1 MNNTEKI
8 NLLTNELELMRE
20 RYLKF
25 VDVHGQLQMQNSLL
39 EERVLSIVETYSNEK
54 NHLEQSL
61 FDAKQEILCLKE
73 TIEELQNEKQRYKD
87 DCNLAVRLLH
97 RYPND
102 FMSTTS
108 GQMQEQIKNR
118 FESTSANQY
127 IPSQHSVLIPTFP
140 PTFVAPHSLLTTTT
154 ITPSNNTQTMS
165 TIATTNDSLRLAAE
179 TLFKSN
185 SVLRSPLTQFICSD
199 CHRTVKRCDVSV
211 QTSLDNN
218 TNDNATSRLRLVS
231 LTSSD
236 DVQCVN
242 YVFLLFIQWE
252 IHDSSCR
259 WRGYFGYMAVA
270 AVLYSYLA
278 QATSR
283 FFISILSAKYSWIV
297 SFKTHIILICI
308 QWIIVLLI
316 PLPALLTNHI
326 YYRPFALCWV
336 PRKFTLHVIYTVV
349 AYYLIPAILIF
360 AIHIYI
366 YVCIKHPKY
375 RVFMMTTTRQSNRD
389 LEVLRNIMILFAI
402 YTLGA
407 IPTILYI
414 LTNIHILYGIGIV
427 TVSLTV
433 AIEKIATLI
442 LDRDIRNII
451 KLYFHRSMTQIRPI
465 S

>member
-1 MNNTEKI
+1 MRSTTMEKSE
-8 NLLTNELELMRE
+8 EL
-20 RYLKF
+20 K
-25 VDVHGQLQMQNSLL
+25 HHQIIIP
-39 EERVLSIVETYSNEK
+39 LSIIGILISFIIACLILILVICIKRLHTVT
-54 NHLEQSL
+54 HLL
-61 FDAKQEILCLKE
+61 I
-73 TIEELQNEKQRYKD
+73 
-87 DCNLAVRLLH
+87 CN
-97 RYPND
+97 
-102 FMSTTS
+102 TS
-108 GQMQEQIKNR
+108 I
-118 FESTSANQY
+118 
-127 IPSQHSVLIPTFP
+127 
-140 PTFVAPHSLLTTTT
+140 
-154 ITPSNNTQTMS
+154 
-165 TIATTNDSLRLAAE
+165 
-179 TLFKSN
+179 
-185 SVLRSPLTQFICSD
+185 
-199 CHRTVKRCDVSV
+199 
-211 QTSLDNN
+211 
-218 TNDNATSRLRLVS
+218 
-231 LTSSD
+231 SSIFYCI
-236 DVQCVN
+236 VQCVN